1 MKFSNTSD
9 VLSIDQLRDLRAG
22 KIESFNFFYQKY
34 VSEIKRYIKMFLK
47 SDMLTDDVTQEV
59 FVKFWE
65 NSSKFESIDNIRGFL
80 YLTAKNASINLLRR
94 SILDEKLV
102 SSIIDTYELEP
113 SVDLLVFRKEYS
125 AYIDKVL
132 ETLPQQSR
140 VIFKMCKVEGRS
152 YEEIA
157 ERLGISKN
165 TVKKHIVRSL
175 SVLRNDET
183 LKKMNKN
190 LVLMYCLLKILQ
202 K

>member
-1 MKFSNTSD
+1 
-9 VLSIDQLRDLRAG
+9 
-22 KIESFNFFYQKY
+22 
-34 VSEIKRYIKMFLK
+34 MFLK

-102 SSIIDTYELEP
+102 SSIIDNYELEP

-190 LVLMYCLLKILQ
+190 LVLMYCLLKFLQ

>member
-34 VSEIKRYIKMFLK
+34 VFEIKRYIKMFLK

-102 SSIIDTYELEP
+102 SSIIDNYELEP

-190 LVLMYCLLKILQ
+190 LVLMYCLLKFLQ